1 MRTSEEIYHRVRWDA
16 RFDPA
21 RFVLGLAV
29 RGAEPKR
36 VPLPSFVPGGDV
48 PWHRVL
54 FVEADGELVW
64 HRATGLDR
72 IDASGAGR
80 ARVARRLRAPF
91 FTASRTFSWDGGW
104 RPGGVDGEVP
114 RRLRVLTWNTLWD
127 RFDRDRI
134 DTARRRPLL
143 LAELARADADVIA
156 LQEVERD
163 LLAMVLAEPWVRERY
178 AVDVDPAG
186 RDVED
191 CGLLLLSRAPVLEA
205 GRHALGPHKAV
216 TALVVDTA
224 GGPVVVAGTHLT
236 SDHSGGS
243 ARRSAEL
250 ADLAEGLSDVDCP
263 VVLVGDFNDGGDAPA
278 RVLGVR
284 DAWMEVRGVDTPTF
298 DPGVN
303 PLAAVSS
310 LSGRASRLDRV
321 FLRGDGLRARRA
333 VLRGTVEF
341 VSDHYGVEVDVEVG
355 EPSLSDE
362 VLDVP
367 LTHRTAVVW
376 LPPPAVAES
385 VDAVRR
391 RHDPGVDRWPA
402 HVTLLFGFVSESEF
416 DTAVPLL
423 ARAVAEVR
431 PFDVRLEGV
440 RSFGQGVVWLDPAAG
455 GAEPWARLH
464 EALVS
469 RFPGCRGREFTPH
482 LTLGRPARGRAWPP
496 APGSIVPRGTDRAGL
511 ERAQGARGT
520 GRAGLERAQGAGA
533 SDGEAAGQR
542 GFDAEAAGPKGFGA
556 EAAGPRGFGAGVAG
570 PGGGDAEAAGPK
582 GFGAGAAGLRG
593 FGAEVAGLGAFDAS
607 VGELVVLSRRGDGP
621 MRARATVVLGSGE
634 VRWHAEPGVSPVGAD
649 EVGPVVVPGAI
660 VHVVGSRRM
669 GCALAGADLDLV
681 AVVPGEADLRR
692 VVVPGAMRVRPVVGA
707 RVPGLR
713 MRVGG
718 TDVDLAVVGSGAVEP
733 ESAVGRRLELDPAA
747 AVALSA
753 VSDAEAVVAF
763 VGDRYPAF
771 RWLALR
777 VKAWARARGLDSA
790 PHGGVPG
797 LGWAVLAART
807 VVDAP
812 GSSDL
817 LADFFGTWAAW
828 DWRDQMTISSTV
840 DTQAAV
846 SIVTPSAPFR
856 LCTEQVGEG
865 MRDLLTQELYD
876 AWEVVRAGGE
886 PWSEGPPLHRRHA
899 AWATVTAP
907 ETSAGRVRGRLRAL
921 LTALEAA
928 GVRDAH
934 AWPQPIAGTTYAIG
948 LGRTPPGR
956 EGLRHITRDWAR
968 GLPDVTVEWADG
980 GAVTI
985 AASSGRGTG
994 RGTGEDSRR

>member
-1 MRTSEEIYHRVRWDA
+1 MRTSEEVYHRVRWDA

-21 RFVLGLAV
+21 RFVLGVAV
-29 RGAEPKR
+29 RGAAPKR

-64 HRATGLDR
+64 DRATGLDR
-72 IDASGAGR
+72 VDTSGAGR

-104 RPGGVDGEVP
+104 RPGGGDGVAP
-114 RRLRVLTWNTLWD
+114 ARLRVLTWNTLWD

-163 LLAMVLAEPWVRERY
+163 LLTMLLAEPWVQERY

-186 RDVED
+186 RDVEE
-191 CGLLLLSRAPVLEA
+191 CGLLLLSRVPVLEA

-216 TALVVDTA
+216 TALVLDTA
-224 GGPVVVAGTHLT
+224 AGPVVVAGTHLT
-236 SDHSGGS
+236 SDHSGGDE
-243 ARRSAEL
+243 RRAAEL
-250 ADLAEGLSDVDCP
+250 ADLADGLSEVDCP
-263 VVLVGDFNDGGDAPA
+263 VVLVGDFNDGGDAPV

-284 DAWMEVRGVDTPTF
+284 DAWLEVRGTDTPTF
-298 DPGVN
+298 DPVAN

-310 LSGRASRLDRV
+310 LSGRAARLDRV
-321 FLRGDGLRARRA
+321 FLRGDVGARRA
-333 VLRGTVEF
+333 VLRGTTDF

-355 EPSLSDE
+355 EP
-362 VLDVP
+362 
-367 LTHRTAVVW
+367 VV
-376 LPPPAVAES
+376 S
-385 VDAVRR
+385 SHR
-391 RHDPGVDRWPA
+391 RHALPGV
-402 HVTLLFGFVSESEF
+402 
-416 DTAVPLL
+416 
-423 ARAVAEVR
+423 
-431 PFDVRLEGV
+431 
-440 RSFGQGVVWLDPAAG
+440 
-455 GAEPWARLH
+455 EPR
-464 EALVS
+464 
-469 RFPGCRGREFTPH
+469 
-482 LTLGRPARGRAWPP
+482 
-496 APGSIVPRGTDRAGL
+496 
-511 ERAQGARGT
+511 
-520 GRAGLERAQGAGA
+520 
-533 SDGEAAGQR
+533 
-542 GFDAEAAGPKGFGA
+542 
-556 EAAGPRGFGAGVAG
+556 
-570 PGGGDAEAAGPK
+570 
-582 GFGAGAAGLRG
+582 
-593 FGAEVAGLGAFDAS
+593 
-607 VGELVVLSRRGDGP
+607 
-621 MRARATVVLGSGE
+621 
-634 VRWHAEPGVSPVGAD
+634 GAD
-649 EVGPVVVPGAI
+649 EAAPVVVPGAV

-681 AVVPGEADLRR
+681 AVVPGVADLRR
-692 VVVPGAMRVRPVVGA
+692 VVVPGATRVRPVVGA

-718 TDVDLAVVGSGAVEP
+718 TDVDLAVVGSGDVEP
-733 ESAVGRRLELDPAA
+733 ESAVDRRLELDPAA

-763 VGDRYPAF
+763 VGERYPEF

-812 GSSDL
+812 ERTDL

-828 DWRDQMTISSTV
+828 DWRDQITISSTV
-840 DTQAAV
+840 DV
-846 SIVTPSAPFR
+846 STTVSVVTPSAPHR

-886 PWSEGPPLHRRHA
+886 PWAEGPPLHRRHA
-899 AWATVTAP
+899 AWAVVTAP
-907 ETSAGRVRGRLRAL
+907 EASTGRVRGRLRAL
-921 LTALEAA
+921 LAALEAA

-934 AWPQPIAGTTYAIG
+934 AWPHPTVTDDGTTHHAIG
-948 LGRTPPGR
+948 LGRTPSDR
-956 EGLRHITRDWAR
+956 DQLRHLARDWTR
-968 GLPDVTVEWADG
+968 GLPGVAVEWADG
-980 GAVTI
+980 GTITVTTG
-985 AASSGRGTG
+985 ASSGPGTD
-994 RGTGEDSRR
+994 RRTGEDSRR